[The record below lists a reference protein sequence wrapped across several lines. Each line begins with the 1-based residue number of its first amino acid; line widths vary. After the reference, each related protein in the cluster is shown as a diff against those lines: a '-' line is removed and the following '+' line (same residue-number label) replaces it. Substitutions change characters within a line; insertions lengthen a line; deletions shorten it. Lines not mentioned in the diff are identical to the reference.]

1 MSICRLPL
9 KATPLKVVPDGVHG
23 PPPPPELELA
33 TTEELLLELSVGA
46 LTSIAQV
53 AVWPAQVLAASVLP
67 TVISKFPAV
76 VGMRLV
82 HVVLE
87 PLSEEACK
95 AVPSQVTVKALIGIS
110 VPTVPTVPVLAKEQ
124 ANWLETALSLLEDS
138 PASVVCDE
146 LLPLLLLVALE
157 EDETEGELAPP
168 SLEEDSAP
176 EGLLLTSPFAELL
189 LSSPASSLPL
199 LSEEQEKINAMAS
212 ETHAVNRKRVFFII
226 CLFWFSL

>member
-23 PPPPPELELA
+23 PPPPPPELELA
-33 TTEELLLELSVGA
+33 TTEELLLVPA
-46 LTSIAQV
+46 L
-53 AVWPAQVLAASVLP
+53 
-67 TVISKFPAV
+67 
-76 VGMRLV
+76 
-82 HVVLE
+82 E
-87 PLSEEACK
+87 EEA
-95 AVPSQVTVKALIGIS
+95 AVEEELLLVPALEEEATV
-110 VPTVPTVPVLAKEQ
+110 E
-124 ANWLETALSLLEDS
+124 E
-138 PASVVCDE
+138 E
-146 LLPLLLLVALE
+146 LLPLLEDDVATAEEDETEGELVPSLE

-168 SLEEDSAP
+168 PLEEDSAP